1 MLISARKASNDK
13 IINEIKQCLVEM
25 DQNQL
30 EIILNAIQ
38 NQSLNSTIGTI
49 SKLRLSSDEISDR
62 WIKRNAKN

>member
-1 MLISARKASNDK
+1 
-13 IINEIKQCLVEM
+13 M

-62 WIKRNAKN
+62 WIKRNAKTKN